1 MTDIIIT
8 EQISVVTF
16 GNIPFESES
25 GFIHRL
31 FKLAAQENIV
41 IDMISKASVSTDRTS
56 VGFTFSDNDMQGM
69 LRVLGTL
76 SFYRP
81 PLVSCG
87 NVKFTVKCEEM
98 KCGTGFATA
107 VFGALSDAM
116 ITPIL
121 VTTSDDEI
129 SVVVRAC
136 EMNTLSEELR
146 KTFYKSSSGL
156 NQY

>member
-25 GFIHRL
+25 GFVFRL
-31 FKLAAQENIV
+31 FQLAAEEKIN

-69 LRVLGTL
+69 LRVLGAL

-98 KCGTGFATA
+98 KCGTGFAKA

-146 KTFYKSSSGL
+146 KIFYKS
-156 NQY
+156 Y

>member
-1 MTDIIIT
+1 MTKIIIT
-8 EQISVVTF
+8 EQVSVVTF

-25 GFIHRL
+25 GFIYRL
-31 FKLAAQENIV
+31 FTLAAEENIV
-41 IDMISKASVSTDRTS
+41 IDMISKSSVSTDRTS

-69 LRVLGTL
+69 LRVLGSL

-98 KCGTGFATA
+98 KCGTGFAMA
-107 VFGALSDAM
+107 VFRSLSEAM

-121 VTTSDDEI
+121 VTTSEDEI
-129 SVVVRAC
+129 SVVVRSC
-136 EMNTLSEELR
+136 EMNTLDEELR
-146 KTFYKSSSGL
+146 KNL
-156 NQY
+156 L